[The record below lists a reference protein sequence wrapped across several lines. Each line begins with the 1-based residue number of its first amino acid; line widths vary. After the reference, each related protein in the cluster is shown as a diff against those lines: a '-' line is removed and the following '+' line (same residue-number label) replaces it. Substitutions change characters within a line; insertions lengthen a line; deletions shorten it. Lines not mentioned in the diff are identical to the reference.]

1 LSVEYSVADPDL
13 GSGAFLSPGS
23 GLEKNSG
30 SEDPRSYLLKL
41 RNSSGLKILK
51 LFHADPDPG
60 FGMEKFGSRIGDKHP
75 GSAALIEHAI
85 LSFVNITIKVKLF

>member
-1 LSVEYSVADPDL
+1 MSVEYSVADPDL
-13 GSGAFLSPGS
+13 GSGDFLSPGS

-41 RNSSGLKILK
+41 RNSSG
-51 LFHADPDPG
+51 FPR

-85 LSFVNITIKVKLF
+85 LSFVNIAIKVKLF